1 LWLDGCQRTDFTNI
15 TKWCYNA
22 SMKRATMTL
31 PDDLAEAVE
40 TYQQAQEAPPTLT
53 TLVQAALRQY
63 LSERGFLRA
72 RRNLAITPAA
82 KGSGRRDA
90 SQEHDRYLAG
100 TRK

>member
-1 LWLDGCQRTDFTNI
+1 
-15 TKWCYNA
+15 
-22 SMKRATMTL
+22 MKRATMTL

-63 LSERGFLRA
+63 LSERGFLWVR
-72 RRNLAITPAA
+72 RRNLAITAAA
-82 KGSGRRDA
+82 KGSGRHDV

-100 TRK
+100 ARK